1 MYVLD
6 MQYLQLFPAGDY
18 RRLNTLSVSY
28 VKHLIVK
35 SESKDFENT
44 FGLHFETLRV
54 GGLVN

>member
-6 MQYLQLFPAGDY
+6 MQYLQLFPAGNY
-18 RRLNTLSVSY
+18 RMLNTLSVSY

-44 FGLHFETLRV
+44 FGLHFETVRV
-54 GGLVN
+54 